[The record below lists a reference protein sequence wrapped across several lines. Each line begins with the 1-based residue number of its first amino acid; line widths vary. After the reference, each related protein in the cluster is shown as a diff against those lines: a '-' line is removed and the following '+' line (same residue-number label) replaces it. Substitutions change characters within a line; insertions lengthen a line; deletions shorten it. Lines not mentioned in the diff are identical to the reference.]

1 MKKRIIELLLL
12 AVSLCLAGSIAPAQT
27 PPADQTQTETAPK
40 PEPNTAP
47 VKIIA
52 GVLLV
57 IVVGIIF
64 MRRKGKK
71 KAEDEE
77 F

>member
-1 MKKRIIELLLL
+1 MKKRIIEFLLL
-12 AVSLCLAGSIAPAQT
+12 AVSLCLPGSPVPAQT
-27 PPADQTQTETAPK
+27 PPAESQQTETAPK

-57 IVVGIIF
+57 VVVGIIF
-64 MRRKGKK
+64 LRRKGKK
-71 KAEDEE
+71 KTEDE

>member
-1 MKKRIIELLLL
+1 MRRKVIELLLL
-12 AVSLCLAGSIAPAQT
+12 AVSFCLLGAPAIAQT
-27 PPADQTQTETAPK
+27 PPAEPAPTEAPK
-40 PEPNTAP
+40 PEPSTGP

-57 IVVGIIF
+57 VIIGVIV

-71 KAEDEE
+71 KTDDE

>member
-12 AVSLCLAGSIAPAQT
+12 AVSLCLTGAQAPAQT
-27 PPADQTQTETAPK
+27 PPADQTQSETAPK
-40 PEPNTAP
+40 PEANTGP

-57 IVVGIIF
+57 GVIAIIVL
-64 MRRKGKK
+64 RRKGKK
-71 KAEDEE
+71 KTEEE

>member
-1 MKKRIIELLLL
+1 MKKRIIEVLLL
-12 AVSLCLAGSIAPAQT
+12 AVSLCLSSAPVPAQA
-27 PPADQTQTETAPK
+27 PADQTQSEAAPK
-40 PEPNTAP
+40 AESNTGP

-52 GVLLV
+52 GVLLLVV
-57 IVVGIIF
+57 IGAII

-71 KAEDEE
+71 KTDEE

>member
-1 MKKRIIELLLL
+1 MKKKFIELLLL
-12 AVSLCLAGSIAPAQT
+12 GVSLCLLSAQAPAQT
-27 PPADQTQTETAPK
+27 PPPDQAQTETAPK
-40 PEPNTAP
+40 SEPNTTP

-57 IVVGIIF
+57 VIIGVIF

-71 KAEDEE
+71 KGDDEE